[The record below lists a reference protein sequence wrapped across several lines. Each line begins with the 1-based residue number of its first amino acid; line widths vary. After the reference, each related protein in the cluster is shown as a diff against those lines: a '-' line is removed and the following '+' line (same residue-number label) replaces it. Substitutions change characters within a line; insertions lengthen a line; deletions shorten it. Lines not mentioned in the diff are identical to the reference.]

1 MNSCQQIA
9 GSGSRTNSN
18 FRLPAACRL
27 LPAMMMSMART
38 FRTLAV
44 LLTLAI
50 LGAILVGFWSMLTP
64 GRPADKDEFV
74 VHFTCGLL
82 TAIGILLVHCLIFIY
97 FLGTGRW
104 VKEVTLAYGMPD
116 EPWHKRT
123 RELKR
128 ATFPPALFSMLIGIA
143 AAAAGAG
150 AQLQAWPWY
159 VHMTLGLLTLLINL
173 WAFRIELRNVA
184 ENAGIIDAV
193 MREVDRI
200 RAAQGLTSNEEALA
214 NAEESR

>member
-1 MNSCQQIA
+1 
-9 GSGSRTNSN
+9 
-18 FRLPAACRL
+18 
-27 LPAMMMSMART
+27 
-38 FRTLAV
+38 
-44 LLTLAI
+44 
-50 LGAILVGFWSMLTP
+50 
-64 GRPADKDEFV
+64 
-74 VHFTCGLL
+74 
-82 TAIGILLVHCLIFIY
+82 
-97 FLGTGRW
+97 
-104 VKEVTLAYGMPD
+104 MPD

-150 AQLQAWPWY
+150 AHQELQAWPWY

-184 ENAGIIDAV
+184 ANAGIIEAV

-200 RAAQGLTSNEEALA
+200 RAAQGLMSNEEALA
-214 NAEESR
+214 SVEESR